1 VLRLMRPHPHAVRL
15 GNACSVGAGR
25 VVAEFRPPGSTTEYS
40 HRIPRMPAS
49 HQDNGCPKCQ
59 RALTDPGDQQFTQI
73 GAPTFKPSKI
83 CETCKVGYWLSNSG
97 WVAVATF
104 T

>member
-1 VLRLMRPHPHAVRL
+1 
-15 GNACSVGAGR
+15 
-25 VVAEFRPPGSTTEYS
+25 
-40 HRIPRMPAS
+40 
-49 HQDNGCPKCQ
+49 
-59 RALTDPGDQQFTQI
+59 LTDPGDQQFTQI

-83 CETCKVGYWLSNSG
+83 CATCKVGYWLSNSG